1 MAEVARIAGAVV
13 VSTDAGSGVRLGG
26 FFDALSKLVL
36 PVEVVATAAEA
47 LAATAAAER
56 QPQALFVDSKLEF
69 PDITREL
76 CAAAAPGAPIVLFH
90 DPSVTQAIAAFR
102 AGAADVLDL
111 ASASDGVVERALR
124 RLADRH
130 GRASQRLDQLKEL
143 REALEEF
150 LRDLVRTERR
160 SIDLER
166 QLLSRE
172 LATRRQRPPTG
183 DLIDRRP
190 VVLIVDADRA
200 CADLLVDRLEDMGLL
215 TFAFTSGEEALAHSR
230 NLAANAEPLD
240 LALVEASLPGMSGLE
255 VVAELRE
262 QRPQLP
268 VLLMT
273 AARDTAAALDA
284 ADAGIA
290 GYLVKP
296 FEDLSAVLED
306 VRERALEGLN
316 LGRERHYIER
326 IKRRHEKVLT
336 RYRRI
341 AASFDALE

>member
-13 VSTDAGSGVRLGG
+13 VSTDAGSRDRLGG
-26 FFDALSKLVL
+26 LFEALASLGI
-36 PVEVVATAAEA
+36 PVEVVATAEEA
-47 LAATAAAER
+47 LAAALAAER
-56 QPQALFVDSKLEF
+56 QPQALLVDSKLEF

-102 AGAADVLDL
+102 AGAADVLDPV
-111 ASASDGVVERALR
+111 SASDGVVERALR

-130 GRASQRLDQLKEL
+130 GRASQRLALLKEL

-166 QLLSRE
+166 QVLARQLASRRE
-172 LATRRQRPPTG
+172 RPPSG
-183 DLIDRRP
+183 ELVDRRP
-190 VVLIVDADRA
+190 VVLIVDADRPS
-200 CADLLVDRLEDMGLL
+200 ADLLVDRLEDMGLI

-240 LALVEASLPGMSGLE
+240 LALVDARLPGMSGLE
-255 VVAELRE
+255 AVAELRE
-262 QRPQLP
+262 QRPQLS

-273 AARDTAAALDA
+273 SAGDAADALEA

-290 GYLVKP
+290 GYVIKP

-306 VRERALEGLN
+306 VRERALENLN

-341 AASFDALE
+341 AATFDRLE